1 MYLFFKWATLRAIF
15 SKMAPLNLISKTEAA
30 APAAASYFVLEQLL
44 KWSGLYIL
52 MASGP
57 NLETAGLFI
66 IAV

>member
-1 MYLFFKWATLRAIF
+1 MYLFLKWATLREIF

-30 APAAASYFVLEQLL
+30 APAAAAYFVLEQLL
-44 KWSGLYIL
+44 KLSGSYIS

-57 NLETAGLFI
+57 NLETAALFI